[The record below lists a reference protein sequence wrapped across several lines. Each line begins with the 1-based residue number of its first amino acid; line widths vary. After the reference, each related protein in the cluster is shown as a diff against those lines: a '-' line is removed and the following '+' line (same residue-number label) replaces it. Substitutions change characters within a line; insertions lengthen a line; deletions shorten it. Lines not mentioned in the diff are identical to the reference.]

1 MKGST
6 VLGVAAGLGVVGIGL
21 ALAGRKSS
29 GPPFRLPE
37 ETGGGGPSGP
47 TGTDA
52 DREQVIRVALEGV
65 SAQLPGVKES
75 VELLASSYL
84 ENPAATVA
92 VLRRFKAQSELF
104 SAAQQKRAAT
114 IVARLNKAREV
125 LRGLAVAD
133 NVFEQVGKIPVVG
146 QIIAGIYQIA
156 RPFAEAAAEAKAQG
170 NELFDSNWRPGGAPL
185 ATGWAGNGSTEAGSG
200 DYLLQDVPVL
210 SFAVP
215 IMVPPF
221 LEYSEKYAPQML
233 AFWRLALG
241 RPFGLPVPSVEVTA
255 TGQYVYRFNVS
266 GNNDV
271 SQAAIDAGQ
280 VFGPTVWNPADISAT
295 GPRGFRADQPRAW
308 FGPAREEALREGW
321 IDPKASPYFGDL

>member
-1 MKGST
+1 MNRSQT
-6 VLGVAAGLGVVGIGL
+6 VAAVAVGLGVVGAGL
-21 ALAGRKSS
+21 LLTRRESTAQ
-29 GPPFRLPE
+29 LPE
-37 ETGGGGPSGP
+37 GQSP
-47 TGTDA
+47 TPPQDQGA

-75 VELLASSYL
+75 VELLSSGYL
-84 ENPAATVA
+84 QDPSATVA
-92 VLRRFKAQSELF
+92 VLRRFKSQSELF
-104 SAAQQKRAAT
+104 SAAQQKRSAT
-114 IVARLNKAREV
+114 IVSRLNKAREI
-125 LRGLAVAD
+125 LQGLARAD
-133 NVFEQVGKIPVVG
+133 EIFDQVGKIPVVG

-170 NELFDSNWRPGGAPL
+170 NELFASNWRPGGPPML
-185 ATGWAGNGSTEAGSG
+185 TGWSGNGSAEAGSG

-210 SFAVP
+210 SFASP

-221 LEYSEKYAPQML
+221 LEYSDQYAPQMV
-233 AFWRLALG
+233 AFLRLTVA
-241 RPFGLPVPSVEVTA
+241 RPFGLPVPSVEVTQ
-255 TGQYVYRFNVS
+255 TGQFVYRFNVS
-266 GNNDV
+266 GNNDL

-321 IDPKASPYFGDL
+321 IDPKASPYFGEV